1 MATHGKI
8 GEFKE
13 SEESWTQYVERLEQY
28 FLANEVEDVGKRRAI
43 LLSVCGSKTYAL
55 ARDLLQP
62 AKPAETTFKKIVDT
76 LEKHF
81 SPKPSEIVERYKFHS
96 RNRKEDEGVAAY
108 VAELRKLTEHCN
120 FGESLPEMLRDRL
133 VCGINNK
140 KIQRR
145 LLAERELTLKK
156 AEEIALGEELA
167 AKCVVDIQSE
177 TTPSSV
183 NQVDAQD
190 KNGTKDTKDR
200 RPDSECYRCGEKH
213 KASACRFKDA
223 QCFKYGRR
231 GHLAKVCRG
240 EKNSKK
246 KTSKGTDSGKRE
258 GKQTGWR
265 DNKPGKGKKKQP
277 THLVDEVSGEEGVY
291 AATMYHIRGQSKP
304 KAFEVTV
311 ELCGEPHK
319 LEIDTGATRTVLN
332 EETYN
337 KLRDKV
343 ELKSS
348 KAILSTYTGEKI
360 PVSGEVLIPV
370 KYQNQQHNL
379 PALVVMSPGPNLLG
393 RDWLQVIKLN
403 WNSIFSIQEGNPQ
416 LQKIL
421 DAHKDVFGEGLGT
434 LKGTEAKI
442 CVDPNA
448 PPKFMKARPVPYAL
462 KAKVEKE
469 LDRLQSEGIISPVE
483 FTEWAAPIVPVV
495 KQDGSVRICG
505 DYKCTV
511 NQVSKLDNY
520 PIPKTEDLLATLGGG
535 NKFTKLDMSQAY
547 QQLLLDEESKK
558 FTTINTHK
566 GLYQFNI
573 IDCPLGFHQRPEFS
587 SVQWKIYCKAS
598 PMLSCELMTS

>member
-1 MATHGKI
+1 M
-8 GEFKE
+8 
-13 SEESWTQYVERLEQY
+13 
-28 FLANEVEDVGKRRAI
+28 
-43 LLSVCGSKTYAL
+43 
-55 ARDLLQP
+55 
-62 AKPAETTFKKIVDT
+62 
-76 LEKHF
+76 
-81 SPKPSEIVERYKFHS
+81 ERYKFHS
-96 RNRKEDEGVAAY
+96 RNRNEDKGIAAY

-120 FGESLPEMLRDRL
+120 FGETLPEMLRDRL

-167 AKCVVDIQSE
+167 AKHVVDIQSD
-177 TTPSSV
+177 TAPSSV
-183 NQVDAQD
+183 NQVDARD
-190 KNGTKDTKDR
+190 KNGIKDAKDH

-213 KASACRFKDA
+213 EASVCRFKDA
-223 QCFKYGRR
+223 QCFKCGRR
-231 GHLAKVCRG
+231 GHISKACRG
-240 EKNSKK
+240 DKNKKK
-246 KTSKGTDSGKRE
+246 KTSKGTDSGTRE
-258 GKQTGWR
+258 GKQTGSR
-265 DNKPGKGKKKQP
+265 DSKPAKGKKKQQ
-277 THLVDEVSGEEGVY
+277 THLVDEVSREEGVY

-337 KLRDKV
+337 KLRDKL
-343 ELKSS
+343 ELKNS

-370 KYQNQQHNL
+370 KYQNQLHNL
-379 PALVVMSPGPNLLG
+379 SAMVVKSPGPNLLG

-403 WNSIFSIQEGNPQ
+403 WNSIFNIQEGNPQ

-442 CVDPNA
+442 YVDPSA

-469 LDRLQSEGIISPVE
+469 LDRLQSEGIISPVV

-535 NKFTKLDMSQAY
+535 KKFTKLDMSQAY

-558 FTTINTHK
+558 YTTINTHK
-566 GLYQFNI
+566 GLYQ
-573 IDCPLGFHQRPEFS
+573 
-587 SVQWKIYCKAS
+587 Y
-598 PMLSCELMTS
+598 